1 MGDVDSKMND
11 LNDFK
16 IEKIVEHDGVV
27 FHFSEA
33 EGVKILSFSFD
44 SNPPQN
50 TKETINEVVQKRVN
64 PAMQWAAQEGF
75 FDKFFGEKDGDSNI
89 SFIYAP
95 GLNKTENK
103 NAS

>member
-1 MGDVDSKMND
+1 MCNMNG

-27 FHFSEA
+27 FYFSEA

-44 SNPPQN
+44 SNPPKN
-50 TKETINEVVQKRVN
+50 VKEEINEAVQKRVN

-75 FDKFFGEKDGDSNI
+75 FDKFFNEADGENGNI
-89 SFIYAP
+89 GFIYAP
-95 GLNKTENK
+95 GLNKVENK